1 MKPDLYNYI
10 ATIATEHGVDAAA
23 EVAAFEAKHVL
34 AVKEFIDKENIDCDY
49 TVTKAT
55 DVQLD
60 EAHFKKLKEGY
71 HRLIAGGSKP
81 TTGVQIIE
89 SKEAEAV
96 SSHNFNPSKTPFLI
110 ISSSPVSKAP

>member
-1 MKPDLYNYI
+1 MKPDIYNHI
-10 ATIATEHGVDAAA
+10 ATLATEHGVDAAA

-34 AVKEFIDKENIDCDY
+34 AVKEFIEKENIDCDY

-71 HRLIAGGSKP
+71 HHLIAGGSKP
-81 TTGVQIIE
+81 TTGAQIIE
-89 SKEAEAV
+89 SSEAETV
-96 SSHNFNPSKTPFLI
+96 SGPIFTCPRYLS
-110 ISSSPVSKAP
+110 

>member
-1 MKPDLYNYI
+1 MKPDLYNHI
-10 ATIATEHGVDAAA
+10 ATLATEHGVDAAA

-34 AVKEFIDKENIDCDY
+34 AVKEFIEKENIDCDY

-71 HRLIAGGSKP
+71 HRLIDGGSKP
-81 TTGVQIIE
+81 TARAQIIE
-89 SKEAEAV
+89 SNEAEAV
-96 SSHNFNPSKTPFLI
+96 SFHNLNPSKTSHLI
-110 ISSSPVSKAP
+110 ISSSPTSKAP